1 MTQITQ
7 FFKIKRGQFAS
18 SSLKGGDK
26 MRKEDDKKSCRG
38 RTAQADAK
46 LRKEVKQMQ
55 ERQKAMTIA

>member
-1 MTQITQ
+1 
-7 FFKIKRGQFAS
+7 
-18 SSLKGGDK
+18 